1 MRRSKI
7 FIFTFLFAFIGL
19 LFCGL
24 KVDATTST
32 SNLIS
37 VQGAQVRTSGTA
49 GIRFVGNIDA
59 SYDKTNV
66 TAYGISIA
74 FGEANNIDDLVI
86 GGTVNGKSVLSA
98 QVSSL
103 DGTKYYINLTDI
115 PESMYGQKVT
125 SRAYVVD
132 NGDIIYSD
140 TLVTRSLGQVTL
152 AVKAAGDKSDL
163 IDEIYSS
170 LNTNYKKVH
179 KDSNGNVFVTSSIY
193 ETDPVKLEKEFV
205 SDWNSLFSTDWSK
218 LTYSTFQA
226 SAVDG
231 TTPITAN
238 EDSDGSGTNI
248 YKFFITNEETA
259 NKWGWLL
266 DYLFSVGTGKVHPKR
281 QINAL
286 LNGGSYNDEGY
297 TNGTYLWMFKHLTAS
312 IVNFFQGGN
321 AAGRDFNNND
331 IEFNL
336 LNMYISMLDYNNKI
350 YSINPDLVYLGKDVK
365 LDSLTPEAGYNFDGY
380 ISGGGEYHDSYPTT
394 EENYVVITP
403 SYSPIEYTISYY
415 CEDSLIDT
423 LTDGYNIETEE
434 FALPFYAKSG
444 YSFKGWY
451 TTPTFEEGT
460 EVTKI
465 TTGTT
470 GDLTFYA
477 KMEVSEYTD
486 VNVTYDLNGGNWYY
500 GSYDEM
506 LSDFLADFNSA
517 TGKSVTDPTT
527 LYAAGNAYGTFYAAN
542 GMLDKWGWLVQFF
555 YDLGEEGYGKN
566 AEAQAQYQTFLAG
579 QGTTVDVQW
588 AVRQNIQGFFTSTK
602 AAKYSTAAAIDF
614 SDSTIRN
621 KCWNVLTVKSEKNA
635 VLNAPQTLPTPKKVN
650 DTFVGW
656 KSSLDSSVSVNY
668 PGYST
673 NPGDITYTAV
683 YASEGG
689 SAEGTVD
696 VNVTLDANGGFFT
709 TPETSITV
717 QKVANYAADITYL
730 APSTTTSTLQ
740 YQNKIILNYDSTLNV
755 YKVVAIDKASKTLTN
770 AANGAAWTHAIANSA
785 TDITANVVVGQYIY
799 LDAAAL
805 ATSAQTALVFSTQ
818 NVVKMVDVYNAATT
832 LPTPTKEGYVFAGWQ
847 SSVDGS
853 VVYKYPGYSTNP
865 GDITYTAI
873 YKEETSDISTI
884 VSFDFNGGVSKELYT
899 TNGTLDS
906 TLIVSN
912 YNGNI
917 FSESLYPSNVF
928 VHPGT
933 STVTGANFIRIHVG
947 LNDYTGLYT
956 VLSIQAA
963 DGSATVKPAG
973 TEFTIRIYKEY
984 SGTYDDN
991 FDASKINAGDVVFFD
1006 KAISGITASNVGT
1019 FQFYNGTL
1027 NSEVL
1032 VKNITATSTLPTPLQ
1047 DGYKFDGWYDSNDK
1061 KYSSVQ
1067 DFSGMDSV
1075 TVSAKWIFE
1084 DYIIGEFEDQSWVVV
1099 GNTIQLLYSYV
1110 NTTGRSVTWTS
1121 KNPSIATVT
1130 AEGTVKGVSE
1140 GVATIVVSDSEYSSI
1155 NFEFYVT
1162 VVATAPTGVLK
1173 VLLESNNT
1181 SIFTRD
1187 DLPIGAGTPAYYYD
1201 AVGSVSKLLF
1211 EDYVVHKDFYL
1222 SSPSNKS
1229 TLTGANNGVD
1239 FITFHYAADMPYSAN
1254 YSLRG
1259 GYNLASYN
1267 KTCNTNG
1274 TGASWHY
1281 STGNDGVW
1289 YCQNTAYGAWHA
1301 GSSKTMSWTN
1311 SGVTTAQVGTNVLS
1325 TDVTLGSDNY
1335 FYIKGVKTTIKNATG
1350 YSYTKFNKLGL
1361 GVRLNGTTWQLSG
1374 HYYNSSYGYICSVGG
1389 NQNSIGIESSVR
1401 EGSDLWL
1408 TWQYSAQLCA
1418 KLLIQFN
1425 LPIQRLV
1432 GHHFFTGKDCPQPLL
1447 ENNIEIWKEFVKLV
1461 EQEMAFYNAYGTKS
1475 ISMSSNSSYVNSKG
1489 RVTSL
1494 PKYSECV
1501 TYTVTYTD
1509 GSTTKTIT
1517 MSSILPGTVA

>member
-37 VQGAQVRTSGTA
+37 VQGAQVRTAGTA

-163 IDEIYSS
+163 IDDIYST

-205 SDWNSLFSTDWSK
+205 SDWNSLFSTNWSK

-226 SAVDG
+226 SAVEG

-238 EDSDGSGTNI
+238 EDADGSGTNI

-297 TNGTYLWMFKHLTAS
+297 TNGTYLWMFKHLSAS

-321 AAGRDFNNND
+321 SAGRDFNNND
-331 IEFNL
+331 IEFNDFY
-336 LNMYISMLDYNNKI
+336 MYLSLYTYNTTI
-350 YSINPDLVYLGKDVK
+350 YSVEPELVYVGNDIA
-365 LDSLTPEAGYNFDGY
+365 LDQLTAEAGYEFGGY
-380 ISGGGEYHDSYPTT
+380 AAGGGEYCDTYTIT
-394 EENYVVITP
+394 EEEFVLISPVYN
-403 SYSPIEYTISYY
+403 PIEYTISYY
-415 CEDSLIDT
+415 YDDTLIDE
-423 LTDGYNIETEE
+423 LSDGYNIESEE
-434 FALPFYAKSG
+434 FELPIYSKEGYA
-444 YSFKGWY
+444 FKGWY
-451 TTPTFEEGT
+451 TTSTFDQGT
-460 EVTKI
+460 EI
-465 TTGTT
+465 TNVKKGSTGNL
-470 GDLTFYA
+470 DLYA
-477 KMEVSEYTD
+477 KMEETEYLD
-486 VNVTYDLNGGNWYY
+486 VTVTYDLNGGNWYY
-500 GSYDEM
+500 SSDSEM
-506 LSDFLADFNSA
+506 AADFLADFNAA
-517 TGKSVTDPTT
+517 TGKAYENFDTFYST
-527 LYAAGNAYGTFYAAN
+527 AGNTMDDFYDAD
-542 GMLDKWGWLVQFF
+542 GMLDKWGWLIQYF
-555 YDLGEEGYGKN
+555 YDLGKLGYGYHSLC
-566 AEAQAQYQTFLAG
+566 EEQYLLFLEGKGSTASA
-579 QGTTVDVQW
+579 QW
-588 AVRQNIQGFFTSTK
+588 AIRQNIQGFFTKTK
-602 AAKYSTAAAIDF
+602 ASGYSQSTTIDF
-614 SDSTIRN
+614 ADANIANKHWEFLETKSTQ
-621 KCWNVLTVKSEKNA
+621 TVI
-635 VLNAPQTLPTPKKVN
+635 LNAPQTLPTPKKAG

-656 KSSLDSSVSVNY
+656 KSSLDSSISSNY
-668 PGYST
+668 PGYSE

-683 YASEGG
+683 YASESG
-689 SAEGTVD
+689 STEGTVD
-696 VNVTLDANGGFFT
+696 VNVTLNANGGVFA
-709 TPETSITV
+709 ESQGSITSITTSNV
-717 QKVANYAADITYL
+717 WDSTVIVMGTKSK
-730 APSTTTSTLQ
+730 STTHTSWSKL
-740 YQNKIILNYDSTLNV
+740 ILNYDEDYDV
-755 YKVVAIDKASKTLTN
+755 YQVVAMSKSGTSIADTAGTLTY
-770 AANGAAWTHAIANSA
+770 THFIASF
-785 TDITANVVVGQYIY
+785 TSDITSGIAVNQYLRII
-799 LDAAAL
+799 DENS
-805 ATSAQTALVFSTQ
+805 TKTAYVYDNKYVTKYST
-818 NVVKMVDVYNAATT
+818 VYNSATT

-884 VSFDFNGGVSKELYT
+884 VSFDFNGGASKELYT

-973 TEFTIRIYKEY
+973 TEFTIRIYKDY

-1047 DGYKFDGWYDSNDK
+1047 EGYKFDGWYDSNDK
-1061 KYSSVQ
+1061 KYTSVQ

-1084 DYIIGEFEDQSWVVV
+1084 DYIIGEFDDQSWVVV

-1181 SIFTRD
+1181 SIFVREN
-1187 DLPIGAGTPAYYYD
+1187 LGIGAGTPAYYYD
-1201 AVGSVSKLLF
+1201 AIGSVSKLLF
-1211 EDYVVHKDFYL
+1211 EDYVLHKDYYL
-1222 SSPSNKS
+1222 SSPSKTTNYTS
-1229 TLTGANNGVD
+1229 GVE
-1239 FITFHYAADMPYSAN
+1239 FITLHYAADMPYSAK
-1254 YSLRG
+1254 YSKTG
-1259 GYNLASYN
+1259 GKNLASYN
-1267 KTCNTNG
+1267 QTAS
-1274 TGASWHY
+1274 GASWHF

-1289 YCQNTAYGAWHA
+1289 ACQNTNKGTWHA
-1301 GSSKTMSWTN
+1301 GSSKTMTWTN
-1311 SGVTTAQVGTNVLS
+1311 SGVTTSQVGTDVYTS
-1325 TDVTLGSDNY
+1325 DVTLGTDGY
-1335 FYIKGVKTTIKNATG
+1335 FYIKGVKTTVKNTTG
-1350 YSYTKFNKLGL
+1350 KTKLNSLGL
-1361 GVRLNGTTWQLSG
+1361 GVKLSGSTWYLGG
-1374 HYYNSSYGYICSVGG
+1374 HYYNSSYGYISSTGG
-1389 NQNSIGIESSVR
+1389 NNNSIGIESSVR

-1418 KLLIQFN
+1418 KLLMEFN

-1432 GHHFFTGKDCPQPLL
+1432 GHHFFSGKDCPQPML
-1447 ENNIEIWKEFVKLV
+1447 ENENEIWYEFREMTK
-1461 EQEMAFYNAYGTKS
+1461 QQMAFFNANGNNS
-1475 ISMSSNSSYVNSKG
+1475 ISMSTNSSHVNSQG
-1489 RVTSL
+1489 RVISL
-1494 PKYSECV
+1494 PEYSECV
-1501 TYTVTYTD
+1501 TYTVTYKV

-1517 MSSILPGTVA
+1517 MSTILPGKVA